1 MSTEKIT
8 IGADPEL
15 FIINA
20 STQDVVSSIG
30 LIPGVKNDAFIPKGY
45 RKGFGIETDNIL
57 AEFNIP
63 PAKTEDEFV
72 NNINVMKQWI
82 NDFVKSKDPN
92 LTIQCIASRY
102 VNEDQLQSDEAK
114 LFGCDP
120 DFNAY
125 TEDVNPKP
133 EGASTNLRSAG
144 FHVHVGY
151 SNTSVEESLSIVK
164 WMDVFLGVPSVIIDP
179 DTERRKLYGK
189 AGCFRLQPWGVEYRV
204 LSSYM
209 MNNDILIRYVY
220 KQTMAAVSHR
230 NQKHSDLFDIAKNI
244 IDTNDVAGAI
254 EFCKTNKINLI

>member
-1 MSTEKIT
+1 MNTEKIT

-15 FIINA
+15 FIINNENGN
-20 STQDVVSSIG
+20 VVSSIG
-30 LIPGVKNDAFIPKGY
+30 IIPGVKNDPFIPKGY
-45 RKGFGIETDNIL
+45 KKGYGIETDNIL

-72 NNINVMKQWI
+72 NSINVMKSWI
-82 NDFVKSKDPN
+82 RDLVRSVNPN
-92 LTIQCIASRY
+92 YDIQCIASRY
-102 VNEDQLQSDEAK
+102 VNDDQLQSDEAK

-151 SNTSVEESLSIVK
+151 PNMDFEVSMNIVK
-164 WMDVFLGVPSVIIDP
+164 WMDIFLGVPSVILDP

-209 MNNDILIRYVY
+209 MHNDNFIRYVY
-220 KQTMAAVSHR
+220 QQTMTAVSCR
-230 NQKHSDLFDIAKNI
+230 DMAPGKIADFARNI
-244 IDTNDVAGAI
+244 IDANDVQGAI
-254 EFCKTNKINLI
+254 DFCKANKIKLI

>member
-1 MSTEKIT
+1 M
-8 IGADPEL
+8 
-15 FIINA
+15 
-20 STQDVVSSIG
+20 
-30 LIPGVKNDAFIPKGY
+30 
-45 RKGFGIETDNIL
+45 
-57 AEFNIP
+57 
-63 PAKTEDEFV
+63 
-72 NNINVMKQWI
+72 
-82 NDFVKSKDPN
+82 
-92 LTIQCIASRY
+92 
-102 VNEDQLQSDEAK
+102 
-114 LFGCDP
+114 CDP

-151 SNTSVEESLSIVK
+151 PNTSVEESLSIVK

-209 MNNDILIRYVY
+209 MNKDILIRYVY
-220 KQTMAAVSHR
+220 EQTMAAVSHR

-244 IDTNDVAGAI
+244 IDTNNVAGAI